1 MSSPV
6 PVLGRDARLIK
17 SSVAIGYGKSIKVSA
32 DAEEIKVYSMD
43 SLQPAITA
51 AGKQSFKWSCD
62 RLFTDKTYL
71 ALLMAGTKFDLV
83 FAPEGDVEGDTI
95 ETWKNCSILHCERS
109 AGEDDGVLESISGS
123 AETVEFPAPP

>member
-1 MSSPV
+1 MSIPV
-6 PVLGRDARLIK
+6 PVVGRDARLIK
-17 SSVAIGYGKSIKVSA
+17 SSVAIGFGKSIKVSA

-83 FAPEGDVEGDTI
+83 FAPEGDVKAIRSRLGRTAVFCI
-95 ETWKNCSILHCERS
+95 VSVQPAKMTVFWKALV
-109 AGEDDGVLESISGS
+109 VLLKL
-123 AETVEFPAPP
+123 

>member
-1 MSSPV
+1 L
-6 PVLGRDARLIK
+6 VLA
-17 SSVAIGYGKSIKVSA
+17 KSIKVSA

-51 AGKQSFKWSCD
+51 AGKQSFKWSCA

-83 FAPEGDVEGDTI
+83 FAPEGDAEAIQSRLGRTVRFCIVSVQPVKMTVFSRVLMGLL
-95 ETWKNCSILHCERS
+95 KRLSFQLK
-109 AGEDDGVLESISGS
+109 AGY
-123 AETVEFPAPP
+123 

>member
-43 SLQPAITA
+43 SLQLLSLLLGSSLLSGPAIA
-51 AGKQSFKWSCD
+51 FSPIKPIWRC
-62 RLFTDKTYL
+62 
-71 ALLMAGTKFDLV
+71 
-83 FAPEGDVEGDTI
+83 
-95 ETWKNCSILHCERS
+95 
-109 AGEDDGVLESISGS
+109 
-123 AETVEFPAPP
+123 